1 MRFPLSLTVELQLVS
16 TQALI
21 NKIRYMKNKIINIC
35 LVSLLLG
42 SGFTSCKKAFLD
54 ENLETV
60 RDLSFYKTD
69 AGIQALVMGT
79 YHHIFS
85 SQFNGEMAFANMCS
99 GVDEFRTG
107 GDPSNGMYSS
117 YGNTF
122 GPIITPNNGN
132 TVLSPA
138 QWDNLYLGVG
148 YANQIIEN
156 ASASAST
163 ADAIKKTAL
172 GEGYFFRAYN
182 YLRLVSQYGAVP
194 LKTKSST
201 TVELEFTR
209 AAPKDVYDLII
220 ADFTQAFNLLGNT
233 GSPARI
239 TKDAAAH
246 FLAKAYLSR
255 ASEINDSWNSTTK
268 ATDLAAIGP
277 LCDAVIASHALA
289 PNYGDLWRYTA
300 PNGAN
305 ENLREV
311 ILSAQFT
318 SDLSASGQN
327 TQHLYYV
334 SRYEDIAQMQ
344 RDLSGDRPFSRLCPN
359 FFMYR
364 IYDLQNDSR
373 FWKTFRTKHKV
384 NANSPTAPYVQ
395 GDLGLMY
402 VINQPGDTRFS
413 ANLLNNSVVYS
424 TTGKTIPHVYVA
436 YRNGQTTD
444 GGWNDTRRFPS
455 LSKFMDGSRTAGF
468 NDVDGLRDITLARSA
483 ETYLIAA
490 EAKIRLAKLGTG
502 SYNDALPYINAVR
515 ARAQYTSGESR
526 SVYYDGGAAPSAA
539 PQTVPPSFFPENSY
553 YESNNIPVTTA
564 ASASLA
570 VSNIATLPAG
580 DEYIINV
587 LGLSST
593 YDRMLAFL
601 LNERSR
607 ELAGEYLRWQDLSRT
622 KTLVARA
629 KAFNPD
635 ATPNIQDRHL
645 LRPIPQ
651 NFLDAIQRNG
661 VALTAA
667 EKQAMQ
673 NPGY

>member
-1 MRFPLSLTVELQLVS
+1 MKNRILNIALVS
-16 TQALI
+16 V
-21 NKIRYMKNKIINIC
+21 
-35 LVSLLLG
+35 LVMTLA
-42 SGFTSCKKAFLD
+42 TSCKKSFL
-54 ENLETV
+54 NETLKTS
-60 RDLSFYKTD
+60 RDLEFYKTD
-69 AGIQALVMGT
+69 AGIQQLVNGA
-79 YHHIFS
+79 YHQVFAT
-85 SQFNGEMAFANMCS
+85 QFNGEMAFSNMCY
-99 GVDEFRTG
+99 GTDEFRVG
-107 GDPSNGMYSS
+107 GDPSNGMYNS

-122 GPIITPNNGN
+122 GSFVTPNNGN
-132 TVLSPA
+132 TVAAEA
-138 QWDNLYLGVG
+138 QWDNLYIGIG
-148 YANQIIEN
+148 QANIIIQN
-156 ASASAST
+156 ATASAST

-172 GEGYFFRAYN
+172 GEGYFLRAYN

-194 LKTKSST
+194 LQTSPIT
-201 TVELEFTR
+201 TVNLEFTR
-209 AAPKDVYDLII
+209 ANPKEVYDLII
-220 ADFTQAFNLLGNT
+220 ADFTQAYNLLTNT

-255 ASEINDSWNSTTK
+255 TSEINDSWNGSTK
-268 ATDLAAIGP
+268 AADLAAIIP
-277 LCDAVIASHALA
+277 LCDAVIANHALA
-289 PNYGDLWRYTA
+289 PNYGDLWRYTS
-300 PNGAN
+300 PNSAN

-318 SDLSASGQN
+318 SDLTASGQN

-344 RDLSGDRPFSRLCPN
+344 RDLSGDRPFSRLSPT

-364 IYDLQNDSR
+364 IYDMQNDSR

-384 NANSPTAPYVQ
+384 NANAPTSGYVQ
-395 GDLGLMY
+395 GDLGIMY

-413 ANLLNNSVVYS
+413 ANLLNNSVTYS
-424 TTGKTIPHVYVA
+424 GTGKTIPHVYVA
-436 YRNGQTTD
+436 YKNGVTAD

-468 NDVDGLRDITLARSA
+468 NDVRGLRDITLARSA

-490 EAKIRLAKLGTG
+490 EAKIRQAKAGVGT
-502 SYNDALPYINAVR
+502 YADALVYINPLRV
-515 ARAQYTSGESR
+515 RAQYANGENR
-526 SVYYDGGAAPSAA
+526 SVYYDGGAAPSSV
-539 PQTVPPSFFPENSY
+539 PQSIPPSFFPENSY

-564 ASASLA
+564 ASASLTVTNVA
-570 VSNIATLPAG
+570 ALPAA
-580 DEYIINV
+580 DEYIITL
-587 LGLSST
+587 LGYSAA
-593 YDRMLAFL
+593 YDRMLCFL

-622 KTLVARA
+622 KTLIARA

-635 ATPNIQDRHL
+635 AAPNIQDKHL

-651 NFLDAIQRNG
+651 TFLDGIQMG
-661 VALTAA
+661 GLALTAA
-667 EKQAMQ
+667 QKQAMQ

>member
-1 MRFPLSLTVELQLVS
+1 
-16 TQALI
+16 
-21 NKIRYMKNKIINIC
+21 MKNKILYIR
-35 LVSLLLG
+35 LVTMLAVLVT
-42 SGFTSCKKAFLD
+42 TSCKKSFLD

-60 RDLSFYKTD
+60 RDLSFYQTD
-69 AGIQALVMGT
+69 GGIQSLVNGT
-79 YHHIFS
+79 YHHVFAAP
-85 SQFNGEMAFANMCS
+85 FNGEMAFSNMCY
-99 GVDEFRTG
+99 GVDEFRVG
-107 GDPSNGMYSS
+107 GDPSNGMYNS

-122 GPIITPNNGN
+122 GPFVTPNNGN
-132 TVLSPA
+132 TVTANA

-148 YANQIIEN
+148 YANLVIEN
-156 ASASAST
+156 ATASTST

-172 GEGYFFRAYN
+172 GEGYFFRGYC
-182 YLRLVSQYGAVP
+182 YLRLVSQFGAVP
-194 LKTKSST
+194 LKTKPST

-220 ADFTQAFNLLGNT
+220 ADLTQAYNLLGNA
-233 GSPARI
+233 GSPAKI

-255 ASEINDSWNSTTK
+255 ASEINDSWNSSTK

-277 LCDAVIASHALA
+277 LCDGVISRHPLA
-289 PNYGDLWRYTA
+289 PNFGDLWRYTS
-300 PNGAN
+300 PNSAN
-305 ENLREV
+305 ENLSEI

-318 SDLSASGQN
+318 SDLSASGIN

-344 RDLSGDRPFSRLCPN
+344 RDLSGDRPFSRLSPTYYI
-359 FFMYR
+359 YR
-364 IYDLQNDSR
+364 IYDLVNDSR

-384 NANSPTAPYVQ
+384 NGASGGYYAN
-395 GDLGLMY
+395 GDLGIMY
-402 VINQPGDTRFS
+402 VINQPGDTRYPTVVM
-413 ANLLNNSVVYS
+413 NNSVVYAA
-424 TTGKTIPHVYVA
+424 TGKTIPHVYVA
-436 YRNGQTTD
+436 YPGGRTTD
-444 GGWNDTRRFPS
+444 GALLADSRKFPS

-502 SYNDALPYINAVR
+502 SYADALPYINPVR
-515 ARAQYTSGESR
+515 ARAQYANGENR
-526 SVYYDGGAAPSAA
+526 AVYYDGGAAPSSN
-539 PQTVPPSFFPENSY
+539 PQTIPPSFFPENSY

-570 VSNIATLPAG
+570 VTNITTLPAG
-580 DEYIINV
+580 DEYVITT
-587 LGLSST
+587 LGYT
-593 YDRMLAFL
+593 AAYDRMLCFL
-601 LNERSR
+601 LNERAR

-635 ATPNIQDRHL
+635 AAPNIQDRHL

-651 NFLDAIQRNG
+651 TFLDGIQANG
-661 VALTAA
+661 LALTPA
-667 EKQAMQ
+667 EKAAMQ

>member
-1 MRFPLSLTVELQLVS
+1 
-16 TQALI
+16 
-21 NKIRYMKNKIINIC
+21 MKNKIINLS
-35 LVSLLLG
+35 LVGLLLM
-42 SGFTSCKKAFLD
+42 SGFTSCKKTFLD

-69 AGIQALVMGT
+69 AGIQSLVMGT
-79 YHHIFS
+79 YHHVFS
-85 SQFNGEMAFANMCS
+85 SQFNGEMAFSNMCY
-99 GVDEFRTG
+99 GGDEFRVG
-107 GDPSNGMYSS
+107 GDPSNGMYNS

-132 TVLSPA
+132 TVPA
-138 QWDNLYLGVG
+138 QSQWDNLFLGVG
-148 YANQIIEN
+148 YANLIIEN

-163 ADAIKKTAL
+163 SDAIKKTAL
-172 GEGYFFRAYN
+172 GEGHFFRGYN

-201 TVELEFTR
+201 EVELEFTR

-220 ADFTQAFNLLGNT
+220 ADFTQAYNLLGNT

-255 ASEINDSWNSTTK
+255 ASEINDSWNSATK
-268 ATDLAAIGP
+268 SADLTAIGP
-277 LCDAVIASHALA
+277 LCDAVIANHPLA
-289 PNYGDLWRYTA
+289 PNFGDLWRYTA

-305 ENLREV
+305 ENLREL

-327 TQHLYYV
+327 TQHLYFV
-334 SRYEDIAQMQ
+334 SRYEDVAQMQ
-344 RDLSGDRPFSRLCPN
+344 RDLSGDRPFSRMSPN

-364 IYDLQNDSR
+364 VYDLQNDSR

-395 GDLGLMY
+395 GDLGIMY

-413 ANLLNNSVVYS
+413 ANLLNNSVIYS
-424 TTGKTIPHVYVA
+424 ATGKTIPHVYVA
-436 YRNGQTTD
+436 YRNGQTAD

-502 SYNDALPYINAVR
+502 SYSDALPYINAVR
-515 ARAQYTSGESR
+515 TRAQYINGESR

-553 YESNNIPVTTA
+553 YESNNIPVTVA
-564 ASASLA
+564 PSASLT
-570 VSNIATLPAG
+570 VSNIASLPAG
-580 DEYIINV
+580 DEYIISV

-622 KTLVARA
+622 KTLVPRAR
-629 KAFNPD
+629 AFNPD
-635 ATPNIQDRHL
+635 AAPNIQDRHL

-661 VALTAA
+661 LALTAA

>member
-1 MRFPLSLTVELQLVS
+1 
-16 TQALI
+16 
-21 NKIRYMKNKIINIC
+21 MKNKIINLS
-35 LVSLLLG
+35 LVGLLLL
-42 SGFTSCKKAFLD
+42 SGFTSCKKTFLD

-69 AGIQALVMGT
+69 AGIQSLVMGT
-79 YHHIFS
+79 YHHVFS
-85 SQFNGEMAFANMCS
+85 SQFNGEMAFSNMCY
-99 GVDEFRTG
+99 GGDEFRVG
-107 GDPSNGMYSS
+107 GDPSNGMYNS

-132 TVLSPA
+132 TVPA
-138 QWDNLYLGVG
+138 QSQWDNLFLGVG
-148 YANQIIEN
+148 YANLIIEN

-163 ADAIKKTAL
+163 SDAIKKTAL
-172 GEGYFFRAYN
+172 GEGHFFRGYN

-201 TVELEFTR
+201 EVELEFTR

-220 ADFTQAFNLLGNT
+220 ADFTQAYNLLGNT
-233 GSPARI
+233 GSPDRI

-255 ASEINDSWNSTTK
+255 ASEINDSWNSATK
-268 ATDLAAIGP
+268 SADLTAIGP
-277 LCDAVIASHALA
+277 LCDAVIANHPLA
-289 PNYGDLWRYTA
+289 PNFGDLWRYTA

-305 ENLREV
+305 ENLREL

-327 TQHLYYV
+327 TQHLYFV
-334 SRYEDIAQMQ
+334 SRYEDVAQMQ
-344 RDLSGDRPFSRLCPN
+344 RDLSGDRPFSRMSPN

-364 IYDLQNDSR
+364 VYDLQNDSR

-395 GDLGLMY
+395 GDLGIMY

-413 ANLLNNSVVYS
+413 ANLLNNSVIYS
-424 TTGKTIPHVYVA
+424 ATGKTIPHVYVA
-436 YRNGQTTD
+436 YRNGQTAD

-502 SYNDALPYINAVR
+502 SYSDALPYINAVR
-515 ARAQYTSGESR
+515 TRAQYINGESR

-539 PQTVPPSFFPENSY
+539 PQSVPPSFFPENSY
-553 YESNNIPVTTA
+553 YESNNIPVTVA
-564 ASASLA
+564 PSASLT

-580 DEYIINV
+580 DEYIISV

-622 KTLVARA
+622 KTLVPRAR
-629 KAFNPD
+629 AFNPD
-635 ATPNIQDRHL
+635 AAPNIQDRHL

-661 VALTAA
+661 LALTAA

>member
-1 MRFPLSLTVELQLVS
+1 MSIR
-16 TQALI
+16 
-21 NKIRYMKNKIINIC
+21 NKIYKVGLVTIIVAMVTI
-35 LVSLLLG
+35 
-42 SGFTSCKKAFLD
+42 SCKKSFLD
-54 ENLETV
+54 EELKTS
-60 RDLSFYKTD
+60 RDLEFYKTD
-69 AGIQALVMGT
+69 EGLQQLVLGT
-79 YHHIFS
+79 YHQVFAT
-85 SQFNGEMAFANMCS
+85 QFNGEMAFSNMS
-99 GVDEFRTG
+99 YGADEFRTG
-107 GDPSNGMYSS
+107 GDPSNGMYNS

-122 GPIITPNNGN
+122 GPIVTPNNAN
-132 TVLSPA
+132 TVPANA
-138 QWDNLYLGVG
+138 QWDNLYLGIG
-148 YANQIIEN
+148 DANLIIEN
-156 ASASAST
+156 ATASAST
-163 ADAIKKTAL
+163 SDAIKKTAL
-172 GEGYFFRAYN
+172 GEGYFLRAYN
-182 YLRLVSQYGAVP
+182 YLRLVSQYGSVP
-194 LKTKSST
+194 LKSKSSN

-209 AAPKDVYDLII
+209 ATPKDIYDLII
-220 ADFTQAFNLLGNT
+220 ADFTQANNLLGNT
-233 GSPARI
+233 GSPAKI

-268 ATDLAAIGP
+268 AADLAAIGA
-277 LCDAVIASHALA
+277 LCDGVISRHPLA
-289 PNYGDLWRYTA
+289 PNFGDLWRYTS
-300 PNGAN
+300 PNSAN
-305 ENLREV
+305 ENLSEI

-359 FFMYR
+359 FYMYR

-373 FWKTFRTKHKV
+373 FWKSFRTKSKV
-384 NANSPTAPYVQ
+384 NIGAPTAPYVI

-413 ANLLNNSVVYS
+413 ANLLNNSVIYS
-424 TTGKTIPHVYVA
+424 GTGKTIPHVYVA
-436 YRNGQTTD
+436 YKTGQTTD
-444 GGWNDTRRFPS
+444 IGWNDTRRFPS

-468 NDVDGLRDITLARSA
+468 NDVRGLRDITLARSA

-502 SYNDALPYINAVR
+502 TYTDALPYINPVR
-515 ARAQYTSGESR
+515 TRSQYTNGENR
-526 SVYYDGGAAPSAA
+526 SVYYDGGAAPSSA
-539 PQTVPPSFFPENSY
+539 PQPTIPPSFFPENSY

-570 VSNIATLPAG
+570 ITNIATLPAG
-580 DEYIINV
+580 DEYIIST
-587 LGLSST
+587 LGYSAT
-593 YDRMLAFL
+593 YDRMLCLL
-601 LNERSR
+601 LNERAR

-635 ATPNIQDRHL
+635 ATPNIKDHHL
-645 LRPIPQ
+645 LRPLPQ
-651 NFLDAIQRNG
+651 TFLDGIQASG
-661 VALTAA
+661 VPLTPA